1 MPSRRLD
8 DHIQQLCLQLV
19 ATDDEEEVR
28 RLCSELKQAINEH
41 VGRMRERLKS
51 YPNDTF
57 DQERRS
63 KNKK

>member
-1 MPSRRLD
+1 MPFRRLE
-8 DHIQQLCLQLV
+8 DHIQQLCIQLL

-28 RLCSELKQAINEH
+28 HLCSKLKKAINQH

-57 DQERRS
+57 DKERRS